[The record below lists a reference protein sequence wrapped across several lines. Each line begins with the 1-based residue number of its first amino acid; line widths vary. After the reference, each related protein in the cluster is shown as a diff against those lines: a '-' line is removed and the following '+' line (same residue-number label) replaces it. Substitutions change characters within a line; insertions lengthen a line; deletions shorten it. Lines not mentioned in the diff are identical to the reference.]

1 MDTPKDISSLK
12 SRTSSKWLGHDN
24 ILRLRFYKISNLDI
38 ADAMTDL
45 GVIQEIANGKVYPII
60 VDIRELI
67 RMTPK
72 TKQYLD
78 QRKEYPC
85 INKAAFL
92 VKQRVFNKLLGR
104 LPQKIQVPGIESKC
118 FTHEEDAINW
128 LQS

>member
-24 ILRLRFYKISNLDI
+24 ILRLKFYKISNLDI

-45 GVIQEIANGKVYPII
+45 GVIREIANGKVYPII

-78 QRKEYPC
+78 QRKFSY
-85 INKAAFL
+85 
-92 VKQRVFNKLLGR
+92 
-104 LPQKIQVPGIESKC
+104 
-118 FTHEEDAINW
+118 
-128 LQS
+128 